1 MARWVS
7 DKTWVRKKVKLPKNV
22 AIAKAKKQK
31 RFVSRSKALA
41 ARSQRP

>member
-7 DKTWVRKKVKLPKNV
+7 DRTWVRKKVKLPRNV
-22 AIAKAKKQK
+22 AIAKAKKGK
-31 RFVSRSKALA
+31 KFVSRAKALA